1 MIALDSDER
10 AVAKLAGLAGS
21 YGPFAPVVE
30 VAQGDFHRLDDVPA
44 LRGVALDGILFA
56 NALHFSPR
64 ASEVLADSATRLR
77 EGGRIVVVEYD
88 GRPASPWVP
97 HPLGLK
103 RLRELADT
111 AGLGPPRKL
120 GERPSEYR
128 GSIYAALL
136 IRKSLR
142 PGG

>member
-1 MIALDSDER
+1 MIALDSDKR

-30 VAQGDFHRLDDVPA
+30 VAHGDFHRLDDVPA
-44 LRGVALDGILFA
+44 LRNLALDGILFA
-56 NALHFSPR
+56 NALHFSKH
-64 ASEVLADSATRLR
+64 AGDVLADSARRLR

-88 GRPASPWVP
+88 GRSASPWVP
-97 HPLGLK
+97 HPLGFD
-103 RLRELADT
+103 RLREVADA
-111 AGLGPPRKL
+111 AGLTAPRKL

-136 IRKSLR
+136 GRR
-142 PGG
+142 T